1 MSSSGNNL
9 MRWFRG
15 ASSQAK
21 PDEGGKSAPRTR
33 RTCIGLGE
41 FMRNLTSSSEQKMC
55 VLDLGPTS
63 PTNIALLTEMGI
75 RVYNEDILSE
85 SQDAN
90 YSVKQEDGSLQID
103 TAKFFTE
110 NLDYSADQFDAIL
123 FWDVADYLP
132 ESLVK
137 PLVERLQAMLKSKG
151 HLLAFFHTK
160 DAGHAGETSARL
172 NLVAAWRE
180 ATVFTDAE
188 RAALELAEQG
198 TRIADAAGGV
208 TDEAWANAAK
218 HYDTDQLAAL
228 VCTIALINTALNL
241 SRTNKP
247 AEQRSGSSAN

>member
-15 ASSQAK
+15 AGSQAK
-21 PDEGGKSAPRTR
+21 SEEGAKPAPRTR

-41 FMRNLTSSSEQKMC
+41 FMRNLTSSGEQKMC

-63 PTNIALLTEMGI
+63 PINIALLTEMG
-75 RVYNEDILSE
+75 VHVFNEDILSE
-85 SQDAN
+85 SQDAS

-103 TAKFFTE
+103 AAKFFAE

-137 PLVERLQAMLKSKG
+137 PLVERLQAMLKPKG

-160 DAGHAGETSARL
+160 DAGNESLYSRHHIVQKDT
-172 NLVAAWRE
+172 
-180 ATVFTDAE
+180 
-188 RAALELAEQG
+188 LELEPIQG
-198 TRIADAAGGV
+198 FKLQRIFNNRHI
-208 TDEAWANAAK
+208 E
-218 HYDTDQLAAL
+218 
-228 VCTIALINTALNL
+228 NL
-241 SRTNKP
+241 FKDFASRKFFLGRDNIR
-247 AEQRSGSSAN
+247 EVLMVR